1 MYFIN
6 NNNKYTNQVHIV
18 RYDHYDLIVLVER
31 LLHPNLDS
39 LLQPLLSSLHIVHRL
54 YILICGIDSAYV
66 ATLFLFTSLFS
77 PF

>member
-39 LLQPLLSSLHIVHRL
+39 LLQPLLSSLHTVH
-54 YILICGIDSAYV
+54 Y
-66 ATLFLFTSLFS
+66 
-77 PF
+77 